1 MLSKLYTGLLVIVAL
16 FAMAALGM
24 LMLVVIMHIGDLAK
38 QEAARHAAVVK
49 NMQRLRALRLARE
62 EKRRARNSRLRGQ
75 LFNANNR
82 RRVDNQRE
90 AQCQLPMI
98 IEQWLKNAFGVRKK
112 PKPTMNAKAISN

>member
-1 MLSKLYTGLLVIVAL
+1 MSARKRRSVVESVFDRNQRREAEINEAL
-16 FAMAALGM
+16 
-24 LMLVVIMHIGDLAK
+24 K
-38 QEAARHAAVVK
+38 QDAARHAAVVK
-49 NMQRLRALRLARE
+49 NMQRLRALRLAREELRLARE

>member
-1 MLSKLYTGLLVIVAL
+1 LSTRRLLLAL
-16 FAMAALGM
+16 NSCPRKRLFLALLFSRKTQLFSRKTQRSQALHVLDDSRMASRIL
-24 LMLVVIMHIGDLAK
+24 L
-38 QEAARHAAVVK
+38 
-49 NMQRLRALRLARE
+49 
-62 EKRRARNSRLRGQ
+62 RLRGQ

-90 AQCQLPMI
+90 AQCQLPII